1 MRPLL
6 SICSFIAL
14 TFMLASCEDPIEVPS
29 QFEAPQLVIDA
40 WLTTQP
46 QPQSIILTQSVDY
59 FQGGRPDS
67 VANATVVVCRERDA
81 VCFDFIHQSG
91 GTYVWP
97 ADNGRS
103 LGQQDD
109 IFTLRIE
116 LDGQIYVQNN
126 EVKANRTAII
136 DSIRVFFEEE
146 SLITE
151 EGFYSELFARD
162 WPGQGD
168 TYLIRAYK
176 NDTLLNRPSE
186 IGLAFDATFDAGAN
200 IDGVYF
206 IAPIR
211 QIINSQDED
220 GVPIPYESG
229 DRIYVEVHSLHR
241 TAFNFLQI
249 ALEQIQNTGLFAVP
263 LANAPG
269 NIINAA
275 TGAPALGVFN
285 VAEVSSLERVV
296 D

>member
-1 MRPLL
+1 MRYFFLPFFFATAAIIL
-6 SICSFIAL
+6 F
-14 TFMLASCEDPIEVPS
+14 SCEDPIEVPS
-29 QFEAPQLVIDA
+29 QFEEPQLVVDA
-40 WLTTQP
+40 WLTTEAK
-46 QPQSIILTQSVDY
+46 PQSIILSRSVDY

-67 VANATVVVCRERDA
+67 VANATVKVCRERDA
-81 VCFDFIHQSG
+81 VCFDFTHQRG
-91 GTYVWP
+91 GTYTWP

-103 LGQQDD
+103 LGQLDD
-109 IFTLRIE
+109 VFSLRIE
-116 LDGQIYVQNN
+116 LDGQVYVQNN

-136 DSIRVFFEEE
+136 DSIRVYFEEE
-146 SLITE
+146 SLFNE

-186 IGLAFDATFDAGAN
+186 IGLAFDATFDAGAG

-211 QIINSQDED
+211 QIINSQNED
-220 GVPIPYESG
+220 GAPVPYKSG
-229 DRIYVEVHSLHR
+229 DSIYVEVHSLHR
-241 TAFNFLQI
+241 VAFNFLQI
-249 ALEQIQNTGLFAVP
+249 AIEQIGNTGLFAVP

-269 NIINAA
+269 NIVDAA
-275 TGAPALGVFN
+275 TAEPALGVFN
-285 VAEVSSLERVV
+285 VAVVNSAKRVV